1 MNLRNELA
9 RELRAERFDLTPS
22 GVFFHRPG
30 VLVGGE
36 YFGRVNGGQWEKEGD
51 NLIVT
56 EGMAHMLNVAL
67 GVTAKPAGYFLAISS
82 GATPPAANWTAGS
95 YAATASEIVSMTE
108 GHTGATR
115 PAWTPATTNTGSID
129 NMASVAVLTIATAA
143 QLNVTGAALLLT
155 TSDVPLNTHVGA
167 PAGPRSSLVV
177 VPDRLKLPASS
188 TRRARVLRPPI
199 GHHATSPRACGA
211 SRLSV

>member
-9 RELRAERFDLTPS
+9 RELRAERFDLTPA
-22 GVFFHRPG
+22 GVYFHRPG

-36 YFGRVNGGQWEKEGD
+36 YFGRVNGGEWEKEGD

-67 GVTAKPAGYFLAISS
+67 GTTAKPAGYFLAISS
-82 GATPPAANWTAGS
+82 GATPPAANWTAAS

-115 PAWTPATTNTGSID
+115 PAWTPTNTSTGSID

-143 QLNVTGAALLLT
+143 QLNVTGAALLSNSVRGG
-155 TSDVPLNTHVGA
+155 TSGVLVSA
-167 PAGPRSSLVV
+167 SLFPAVRTFQNGDTYELGY
-177 VPDRLKLPASS
+177 
-188 TRRARVLRPPI
+188 RVNM
-199 GHHATSPRACGA
+199 T
-211 SRLSV
+211 V